1 MLATSLTV
9 GDIEVSALL
18 DGVRVLRTSLADSFP
33 DVPYDALRASSAQ
46 FPELVGEAGRWRLH
60 VRAWLIRHPG
70 GVMLVDTGVG
80 RTGAPGPGWF
90 GAQGRLLD
98 ALAET
103 GTRPDSIDTV
113 VLTHVHDDHLGGT
126 VVFADGVAVPAF
138 PNANHLVQRAD
149 REWQAALARD
159 EEEDRVIESLLLRPI
174 ERAGLLTLLDG
185 DHPLGD
191 GVEVRLA
198 PGHTPGH
205 QIVRLSSGGAQAIIA
220 ADTFNHPIQLP
231 HPEWRSAT
239 DAIPDQAAATRRSV
253 LAEALS
259 GPGTM
264 LALTHFPRPFGRV
277 EIGHD
282 GLATWLPG

>member
-1 MLATSLTV
+1 MLTTSLTV
-9 GDIEVSALL
+9 GDIEVSPLV
-18 DGVRVLRTSLADSFP
+18 DGVRVLGTSLAASFP
-33 DVPYDALRASSAQ
+33 DVPADVLEASHAR
-46 FPELVGEAGRWRLH
+46 FPELVGEGGRWRLH

-80 RTGAPGPGWF
+80 RAGAPGAGWF
-90 GAQGRLLD
+90 GAPGRLLD

-103 GTRPDSIDTV
+103 GTGPGSIDTV
-113 VLTHVHDDHLGGT
+113 VLTHVHDDHIGGT

-159 EEEDRVIESLLLRPI
+159 EEEDRVIESLLLRPL

-185 DHPLGD
+185 DRPVGD

-198 PGHTPGH
+198 SGHTPGH
-205 QIVRLSSGGAQAIIA
+205 QIVRLSSGGARAVIA
-220 ADTFNHPIQLP
+220 ADTFNHPIQIP
-231 HPEWRSAT
+231 HPDWRSAT
-239 DAIPDQAAATRRSV
+239 DANPAQAAATRRRV

-259 GPGTM
+259 DRGAT
-264 LALTHFPRPFGRV
+264 LALTHFPRSFGRV
-277 EIGHD
+277 DIGED
-282 GLATWLPG
+282 GLAIWSPG